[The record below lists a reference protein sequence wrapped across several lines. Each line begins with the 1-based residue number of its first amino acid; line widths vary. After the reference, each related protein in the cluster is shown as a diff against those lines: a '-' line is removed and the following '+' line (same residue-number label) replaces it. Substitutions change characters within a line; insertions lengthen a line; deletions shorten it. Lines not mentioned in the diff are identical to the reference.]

1 MRILVLTPTF
11 LPALGGAELVI
22 LNVYRRIASKHSVRI
37 LTPYLP
43 DSLIDKNGSNE
54 YDNYVNFEVVHYR
67 DRLTFMKI
75 RGHKITCGI
84 IPPFSLSGVRA
95 IQREIRIFHPDVIN
109 VHYVMPTGLAGLYAQ
124 KIRKIPVVITYNGRD
139 VPGPGVPP
147 LWKYWHRLMGS
158 NCSAMTFVSEYCREA
173 IYGTGFKQ
181 GHVIYN
187 GVEEPATVSTTL
199 KRKIKSRLNLKENER
214 VLFALQRLDPLKRV
228 DVLIQSMP
236 RILQRFPN
244 TRLIIGGKGPEQ
256 TRLKNIANDL
266 NVAEHVHFTGFIT
279 QNELPIYFTLADL
292 FVFHSTY
299 ETFGMVLAEA
309 MNFRKAIVSVSNTA
323 ISEVVDDGKTGLL
336 VPTLDYEA
344 LADAVLKL
352 LNDEERRN
360 EMGRNGYK
368 KSQKFF
374 KWNAIAS
381 QYEKVLN
388 LAINNESKL
397 K

>member
-1 MRILVLTPTF
+1 
-11 LPALGGAELVI
+11 
-22 LNVYRRIASKHSVRI
+22 
-37 LTPYLP
+37 
-43 DSLIDKNGSNE
+43 
-54 YDNYVNFEVVHYR
+54 
-67 DRLTFMKI
+67 
-75 RGHKITCGI
+75 
-84 IPPFSLSGVRA
+84 
-95 IQREIRIFHPDVIN
+95 
-109 VHYVMPTGLAGLYAQ
+109 
-124 KIRKIPVVITYNGRD
+124 
-139 VPGPGVPP
+139 
-147 LWKYWHRLMGS
+147 
-158 NCSAMTFVSEYCREA
+158 
-173 IYGTGFKQ
+173 
-181 GHVIYN
+181 VIYN